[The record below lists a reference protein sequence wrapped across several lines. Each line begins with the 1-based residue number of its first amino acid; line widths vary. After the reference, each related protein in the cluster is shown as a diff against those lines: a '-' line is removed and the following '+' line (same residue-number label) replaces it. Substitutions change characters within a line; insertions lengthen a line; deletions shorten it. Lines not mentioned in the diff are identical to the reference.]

1 MVKVETHR
9 GVIDLSQAFFTKL
22 VGKIAT
28 NCFGVAN
35 MATTGTMQQL
45 QSALRFSPAEEK
57 GVVVKVQGRR
67 LVIDLH
73 IIVTYGVNI
82 AAICQSISHKVKYTV
97 EEQTGLRVARVN
109 IFVDGMLSE

>member
-1 MVKVETHR
+1 MIKVETHR
-9 GVIDLSQAFFTKL
+9 GMIDISQAFFTKL

-28 NCFGVAN
+28 SCFGVAN
-35 MATTGTMQQL
+35 MATAGTMQQL
-45 QSALRFSPAEEK
+45 QAAFRFGPPAEK
-57 GVVVKVQGRR
+57 GVVVRVKGHR

-82 AAICQSISHKVKYTV
+82 AVICQSISHKVKYMV